1 MHAVQSAMA
10 VRREREKR
18 EQRRQSQIRRSSS
31 KSPRASDASHQSEA
45 GQAAAKAPALAD
57 DQNEPESKAPHPTES
72 SLTAFHLGVVFILLG
87 FLMVF
92 SAMITNS
99 MMENNNWSSLLGVGV
114 TFIIVGLIMVMV
126 NRIIS
131 AREEE
136 ELAKYVSQK
145 LARTRSGYQ
154 IGSRDVEAA
163 AAASNEPPTAP
174 QIRRAMSTRVHGN
187 VTRKTSTRR
196 SMRVPPASHH
206 GSTQQLPVKSSSAQ
220 SHLSV
225 KNGGH
230 ISGLTSGAE
239 KAAASAAEA
248 AEKNTASGPHVL
260 VTETE
265 TLLPK
270 QDNKPALV
278 VTKESRRPSKR
289 VKKQVSIESKQAASE
304 KVPS

>member
-31 KSPRASDASHQSEA
+31 KSPRASDASHASADHSA
-45 GQAAAKAPALAD
+45 GQLATDENPIEKAPNPA
-57 DQNEPESKAPHPTES
+57 ES
-72 SLTAFHLGVVFILLG
+72 SMTAFHLGVVFILLG

-99 MMENNNWSSLLGVGV
+99 MTGNNNWSSLLGVGV

-154 IGSRDVEAA
+154 IGNRDVEAN
-163 AAASNEPPTAP
+163 AASNTDQPIEQPLSTQLQPPIQP
-174 QIRRAMSTRVHGN
+174 QFRRAMSTRVHGN
-187 VTRKTSTRR
+187 VNRKASTRR
-196 SMRVPPASHH
+196 SMRIKSESEA
-206 GSTQQLPVKSSSAQ
+206 LKSSNSTQ

-225 KNGGH
+225 KNGSNG
-230 ISGLTSGAE
+230 G
-239 KAAASAAEA
+239 SANAVDKDNKTE
-248 AEKNTASGPHVL
+248 NDQVL

-289 VKKQVSIESKQAASE
+289 VKKPPEEPKS
-304 KVPS
+304 

>member
-31 KSPRASDASHQSEA
+31 KSPRASDASHASADHSA
-45 GQAAAKAPALAD
+45 GQLATEDPIEKAPNPA
-57 DQNEPESKAPHPTES
+57 ES
-72 SLTAFHLGVVFILLG
+72 SMTAFHLGVVFILLG

-99 MMENNNWSSLLGVGV
+99 MTGNNNWSSLLGVGV

-154 IGSRDVEAA
+154 IGNRDVEAN
-163 AAASNEPPTAP
+163 AASNTDQPIEQPLSTQLQPPIQP
-174 QIRRAMSTRVHGN
+174 QFRRAMSTRVHGN
-187 VTRKTSTRR
+187 VNRKASTRR
-196 SMRVPPASHH
+196 SMRIKSESEA
-206 GSTQQLPVKSSSAQ
+206 LKSSNSTQ

-225 KNGGH
+225 KNGNG
-230 ISGLTSGAE
+230 G
-239 KAAASAAEA
+239 SANAVNKDNKTEA
-248 AEKNTASGPHVL
+248 DQVL

-289 VKKQVSIESKQAASE
+289 VKKPPEEPKS
-304 KVPS
+304 

>member
-31 KSPRASDASHQSEA
+31 KSPRASDASHASADHSA
-45 GQAAAKAPALAD
+45 GQLATEENPIEKAPNPA
-57 DQNEPESKAPHPTES
+57 ES
-72 SLTAFHLGVVFILLG
+72 SMTAFHLGVVFILLG

-99 MMENNNWSSLLGVGV
+99 MMQNNNNWSSLLGVGV

-154 IGSRDVEAA
+154 IGSHDVEAA
-163 AAASNEPPTAP
+163 ASATSDQPQSQLQPPIQP
-174 QIRRAMSTRVHGN
+174 QLRRAMSTRVHGN
-187 VTRKTSTRR
+187 VSRKASTRR
-196 SMRVPPASHH
+196 SMRVVKAPSHEALK
-206 GSTQQLPVKSSSAQ
+206 GSNSTQ

-225 KNGGH
+225 KNGN
-230 ISGLTSGAE
+230 SGTVAE
-239 KAAASAAEA
+239 KTE
-248 AEKNTASGPHVL
+248 L

-265 TLLPK
+265 TVLPK

-289 VKKQVSIESKQAASE
+289 VKKPTEEPKSTS
-304 KVPS
+304 

>member
-31 KSPRASDASHQSEA
+31 KSPRASDASHASADQHA
-45 GQAAAKAPALAD
+45 GHPAVPEEPEKAPNPA
-57 DQNEPESKAPHPTES
+57 ES

-99 MMENNNWSSLLGVGV
+99 MMQNNNNWSSLLGVGV

-163 AAASNEPPTAP
+163 EADQPQSQLQPPIQP
-174 QIRRAMSTRVHGN
+174 QLRRAMSTRVHSN
-187 VTRKTSTRR
+187 VSRKASTRR
-196 SMRVPPASHH
+196 SMRVVKAPSHEALK
-206 GSTQQLPVKSSSAQ
+206 GSNSTQ

-225 KNGGH
+225 KNGN
-230 ISGLTSGAE
+230 SGTVAE
-239 KAAASAAEA
+239 KTE
-248 AEKNTASGPHVL
+248 L

-265 TLLPK
+265 TVLPK

-289 VKKQVSIESKQAASE
+289 VKKPTEEPKSTS
-304 KVPS
+304 

>member
-31 KSPRASDASHQSEA
+31 KSPRASDASHASADHSA
-45 GQAAAKAPALAD
+45 GQLATEENPIEKAPNPA
-57 DQNEPESKAPHPTES
+57 ES
-72 SLTAFHLGVVFILLG
+72 SMTAFHLGVVFILLG

-99 MMENNNWSSLLGVGV
+99 MTGNNNWSSLLGVGV

-154 IGSRDVEAA
+154 IGNRDIEAA
-163 AAASNEPPTAP
+163 ENQPIEQPLSTQLHPPIQP
-174 QIRRAMSTRVHGN
+174 QFRRAMSTRVHGN
-187 VTRKTSTRR
+187 VNRKASTRR
-196 SMRVPPASHH
+196 SMRLTNTSSEA
-206 GSTQQLPVKSSSAQ
+206 LKSSNSTQ

-225 KNGGH
+225 KNGNG
-230 ISGLTSGAE
+230 G
-239 KAAASAAEA
+239 SANAVNKDNKTEA
-248 AEKNTASGPHVL
+248 DQVL

-289 VKKQVSIESKQAASE
+289 VKKPPEEPKS
-304 KVPS
+304 

>member
-31 KSPRASDASHQSEA
+31 KSPRASDASHASADQHA
-45 GQAAAKAPALAD
+45 GHPAVPEEPEKAPNPA
-57 DQNEPESKAPHPTES
+57 ES

-99 MMENNNWSSLLGVGV
+99 MMQNNNNWSSLLGVGV

-163 AAASNEPPTAP
+163 ASATSDQPQSQLQPPIQP
-174 QIRRAMSTRVHGN
+174 QLRRAMSTRVPGN
-187 VTRKTSTRR
+187 VSRKASTRR
-196 SMRVPPASHH
+196 SMRVVKAPSHEALK
-206 GSTQQLPVKSSSAQ
+206 GSNSTQ

-225 KNGGH
+225 KNGN
-230 ISGLTSGAE
+230 SGTVTE
-239 KAAASAAEA
+239 KTE
-248 AEKNTASGPHVL
+248 L

-265 TLLPK
+265 TVLPK

-289 VKKQVSIESKQAASE
+289 VKKPTEEPKSTS
-304 KVPS
+304 

>member
-31 KSPRASDASHQSEA
+31 KSPRASDASHASADQQHA
-45 GQAAAKAPALAD
+45 GQLAEDPIEKAPNPA
-57 DQNEPESKAPHPTES
+57 ES
-72 SLTAFHLGVVFILLG
+72 SMTAFHLGVVFILLG

-99 MMENNNWSSLLGVGV
+99 MTGNNNWSSLLGVGV

-154 IGSRDVEAA
+154 IGNRDIEAA
-163 AAASNEPPTAP
+163 ENQPIEQPLSTQLHPPIQP
-174 QIRRAMSTRVHGN
+174 QFRRAMSTRVHGN
-187 VTRKTSTRR
+187 VNRKASTRR
-196 SMRVPPASHH
+196 SMRLTNTSSEA
-206 GSTQQLPVKSSSAQ
+206 LKSSNSTQ

-225 KNGGH
+225 KNGNG
-230 ISGLTSGAE
+230 G
-239 KAAASAAEA
+239 SANAVNKDNKTEA
-248 AEKNTASGPHVL
+248 DQVL

-289 VKKQVSIESKQAASE
+289 VKKPPEEPKS
-304 KVPS
+304 